1 MAALRAPLR
10 GIIRVTDIFGVLR
23 TRDDGSTY
31 RHGGIDLAL
40 RGPSVNRAP
49 ILAPADGTVAA
60 VWLESQGGYPGNAV
74 ALLDTE
80 ERLWRF
86 LHMVQAPSVSLGA
99 QVIAGSTLGLVG
111 STGNS
116 TGDHLHLDVAPGG
129 GISSGFE
136 VTGAQR
142 VDPLGVYAASRAAAV
157 HVRGDVFAAM
167 IAAASRWNP
176 LSVSTST
183 PGLGRRRT
191 LGLLGIDPRRFTAM
205 AGGRAFDPFAS
216 IIFAARVLAGFLR
229 ARSGRYRS
237 ALSDWAVGPD
247 AVGGELAD
255 GLAYAD
261 SILRAVRDP
270 VGTPTQSAADFVT
283 GRLLAVPAPPP
294 VRLRPQPATQLP
306 VRFDHEPA
314 VWVGRLQGVTNFQSQ
329 ERSAF
334 TYRIAPLERT
344 ANGPATLRSLTLVDG
359 IGAVD
364 DTMRLDLAT
373 DDHDPITSATDGG
386 DIVLIGLGGRLF
398 GPYDVQPIGVSDLR
412 NGQIASV
419 GGRVGG
425 WFAHSTAAPRLEIA
439 AFLAYA
445 QGLSGSP
452 FAAWAVEQS
461 PDNLNLSVRISGAV
475 ASATDLPALRSALE
489 TWGMTVSPGAGDLA
503 LTGDTL
509 RFERIPRFEPI
520 YPLGLGDRVLA
531 RAFARPAVGP
541 IGRLLGVDNRVGIP
555 RVQNVSGAGV
565 LAGGNIQVVDAFN
578 RPDSWRTRRIEVVA
592 RSLATG
598 AIVTHASGTS
608 FLRPP
613 VYLPTGALGGAPP
626 QVLFDLARWRLQ
638 NEAVTARLV
647 LRGNAWITPQQIL
660 RIPAEEL
667 PTYGLAGD
675 GLWRVTRVEHAVTP
689 ETGYLTTLDL
699 ALWQGAWTRVG
710 IPVG

>member
-10 GIIRVTDIFGVLR
+10 GIIRVTDVFGARRAL
-23 TRDDGSTY
+23 DDGSSY

-40 RGPSVNRAP
+40 RGVSVSRAP
-49 ILAPADGTVAA
+49 ILAPANGTVAA
-60 VWLESQGGYPGNAV
+60 VRLDSQGGPYGNAV

-80 ERLWRF
+80 GRLWRF
-86 LHMVQAPSVSLGA
+86 LHMAAAPSVSLGA
-99 QVIAGSTLGLVG
+99 QVVAGSTLGLVG

-129 GISSGFE
+129 GISSGFT

-142 VDPLGVYAASRAAAV
+142 VDPLGVFAADNAAAV
-157 HVRGDVFAAM
+157 NVRADVLVAM
-167 IAAASRWNP
+167 IAAASQWNP
-176 LSVSTST
+176 RATN
-183 PGLGRRRT
+183 GRA
-191 LGLLGIDPRRFTAM
+191 LGLLGIDPNRFTAM
-205 AGGRAFDPFAS
+205 ASGRAFDPFAS
-216 IIFAARVLAGFLR
+216 IRFGAQVMAGFLQAR
-229 ARSGRYRS
+229 AGRYRP
-237 ALSDWAVGPD
+237 ALADWAVGPD
-247 AVGGELAD
+247 AVGGRFAD

-261 SILRAVRDP
+261 SILGVVRDP
-270 VGTPTQSAADFVT
+270 VGTPTS
-283 GRLLAVPAPPP
+283 PIPPP
-294 VRLRPQPATQLP
+294 VRLRPQPATRLP
-306 VRFDHEPA
+306 VRFEHEPA
-314 VWVGRLQGVTNFQSQ
+314 VWVGRLRGVSNFQTQ

-334 TYRIAPLERT
+334 TYRVAPLART
-344 ANGPATLRSLTLVDG
+344 ANGPATLRGLTLVDG

-398 GPYDVQPIGVSDLR
+398 GPYDVQPIGASDLR
-412 NGQIASV
+412 NGQIVSV

-425 WFAHSTAAPRLEIA
+425 WFAHSTAAPRREIA

-461 PDNLNLSVRISGAV
+461 PDNLALDVRISGAV

-489 TWGMTVSPGAGDLA
+489 TWGMTVSPGAGDLE

-509 RFERIPRFEPI
+509 RFERVPRFESI
-520 YPLGLGDRVLA
+520 YPLGLGDRVQA

-555 RVQNVSGAGV
+555 RVQSISGAGV
-565 LAGGNIQVVDAFN
+565 LAGGSIQVVDAFN

-608 FLRPP
+608 FLKPP
-613 VYLPTGALGGAPP
+613 VYLSTGALGGAPP

-647 LRGNAWITPQQIL
+647 LRGNAWVTPQQIL

-699 ALWQGAWTRVG
+699 ALWQGVWSRVG
-710 IPVG
+710 IPAG